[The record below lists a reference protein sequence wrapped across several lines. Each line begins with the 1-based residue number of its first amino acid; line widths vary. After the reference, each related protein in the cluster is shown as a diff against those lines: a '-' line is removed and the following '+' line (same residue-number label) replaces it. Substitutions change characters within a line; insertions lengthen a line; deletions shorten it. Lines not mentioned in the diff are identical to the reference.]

1 MSLNK
6 LQDLEMDREAWR
18 VAVHGVT
25 ESDTTEWLNW
35 LNNNVEY
42 FWVIIINETLNAL
55 ALLCHLMLTRAY
67 ESVTTPPIF
76 QRRKEGL
83 REVKELAQWH
93 G

>member
-18 VAVHGVT
+18 VAVHGVRVRH
-25 ESDTTEWLNW
+25 DWTTEL
-35 LNNNVEY
+35 LFYNNVEY

-55 ALLCHLMLTRAY
+55 ALLYHLMLTRAY
-67 ESVTTPPIF
+67 ESVTTPPTF